1 MAPKRNDGRAAYLE
15 TEPPRRTAARLSAR
29 AAMHSRSSRP
39 PPPPVRPPQLFS
51 PLVST
56 DCFPEVRWRVR
67 LLAHCDGQH
76 APGLAHKHASP
87 RNAHIAAGA
96 PTSSHLH
103 PRLCRPCRACR
114 RHAPSVRARAAT
126 ARARARAAPLLDRQ
140 VQVRTRKAS
149 AVPER
154 SGTAEQ
160 GERSPRRSK
169 ARSQSRN

>member
-1 MAPKRNDGRAAYLE
+1 MAPKRNDCRAAYLE

-103 PRLCRPCRACR
+103 PRPCRPCRACLARVCPSAQAGR
-114 RHAPSVRARAAT
+114 RRARAQTPSFCA
-126 ARARARAAPLLDRQ
+126 LLRSASD
-140 VQVRTRKAS
+140 VNDSRTKFKTRFKS
-149 AVPER
+149 
-154 SGTAEQ
+154 
-160 GERSPRRSK
+160 
-169 ARSQSRN
+169 